1 MRVLRSSRRAMRG
14 SVGAPTKPRPA
25 RPPLPPRREP
35 VPAVVQ
41 GARTRLQTLGEMV
54 KFSGGALARIPQ
66 SLRYGREIW
75 WYAAF
80 IAIGSTPVAL
90 VLTYFTGSECS
101 IEAYYSLSQIG
112 AQSLAGVFNA
122 ICDTREIT
130 PLFFGFAI
138 GAKVGCGLVAELGTM
153 RVNEEIDALEVMG
166 IPSKIYLV
174 STRMLA
180 TFIVLPF
187 MYLLALGVSYLGSY
201 VVQVFQ
207 VPAGT
212 ISSGIYSDYFYRFL
226 NLQDLGFSLIKAVVF
241 AFLIVCVAVYYGY
254 NVTGGAVGI
263 GRAVARTMALALVIT
278 VVVNALLT
286 QIFWGTNPNLPIQ
299 I

>member
-1 MRVLRSSRRAMRG
+1 MRNG
-14 SVGAPTKPRPA
+14 I
-25 RPPLPPRREP
+25 E
-35 VPAVVQ
+35 
-41 GARTRLQTLGEMV
+41 TLGKV
-54 KFSGGALARIPQ
+54 VNFAGGAIGHIPK
-66 SLRYGREIW
+66 STRYMREVW

-80 IAIGSTPVAL
+80 LAIGSTPIAL

-180 TFIVLPF
+180 CFIVLPF
-187 MYLLALGVSYLGSY
+187 MYILSLGVSYLGSY
-201 VVQVFQ
+201 VVQMVQ
-207 VPAGT
+207 IPSGS
-212 ISSGIYSDYFYRFL
+212 ISSGVYSDYFFRFL
-226 NLQDLGFSLIKAVVF
+226 NVQDLFFSMIKAVVF

-263 GRAVARTMALALVIT
+263 GKAVAKTMAVALVVT

-286 QIFWGTNPNLPIQ
+286 QIFWGTNPNLPIAT
-299 I
+299 

>member
-1 MRVLRSSRRAMRG
+1 MAVITTTRSRLAGTGTAIRSRV
-14 SVGAPTKPRPA
+14 
-25 RPPLPPRREP
+25 E
-35 VPAVVQ
+35 
-41 GARTRLQTLGEMV
+41 TLG
-54 KFSGGALARIPQ
+54 RIVNFAAAQIAHIPH
-66 SLRYGREIW
+66 STRYIREVW

-80 IAIGSTPVAL
+80 LAVGSTPIAL

-101 IEAYYSLSQIG
+101 VEAYYSLSQIG

-180 TFIVLPF
+180 CFMVLPF
-187 MYLLALGVSYLGSY
+187 MYLLSLGISYLGSY
-201 VVQVFQ
+201 VVQRFQ
-207 VPAGT
+207 IPDK
-212 ISSGIYSDYFYRFL
+212 ISTGVYADYFYRFI
-226 NLQDLGFSLIKAVVF
+226 NVPDLMYSMIKAVTF

-263 GRAVARTMALALVIT
+263 GKAVAKTMAVSLVLT

-286 QIFWGTNPNLPIQ
+286 QIFWGNNPNLPIQ

>member
-1 MRVLRSSRRAMRG
+1 MVAAIRG
-14 SVGAPTKPRPA
+14 RFETVGRIVGFAGGG
-25 RPPLPPRREP
+25 L
-35 VPAVVQ
+35 VQ
-41 GARTRLQTLGEMV
+41 
-54 KFSGGALARIPQ
+54 IPQ
-66 SLRYGREIW
+66 SLRYAREVW
-75 WYAAF
+75 WYAAA
-80 IAIGSTPVAL
+80 IAAGSTFVAL
-90 VLTYFTGSECS
+90 LLTFTTGAECS
-101 IEAYYSLSQIG
+101 VEAYYSLSQIG

-166 IPSKIYLV
+166 IPSRIYLV

-180 TFIVLPF
+180 CFLVLPF
-187 MYLLALGVSYLGSY
+187 MYLLALCTSYIGSYL
-201 VVQVFQ
+201 VQRYQ
-207 VPAGT
+207 INQ
-212 ISSGIYSDYFYRFL
+212 ISPGVYADYFYRFI
-226 NLQDLGFSLIKAVVF
+226 NLKDLAYSTIKAVTF
-241 AFLIVCVAVYYGY
+241 AFLVVCVAVYYGY

-263 GRAVARTMALALVIT
+263 GRAVAKTMATSLVLT

-286 QIFWGTNPNLPIQ
+286 QVFWGNNPNLPIQ

>member
-1 MRVLRSSRRAMRG
+1 MATVTRPIKPPPPATRRA
-14 SVGAPTKPRPA
+14 GAPS
-25 RPPLPPRREP
+25 
-35 VPAVVQ
+35 
-41 GARTRLQTLGEMV
+41 RLAGVRSGLETLGNIV
-54 KFSGGALARIPQ
+54 NFAGGAIAHIPQ
-66 SLRYGREIW
+66 STRYMREVW

-80 IAIGSTPVAL
+80 IAIGSTPIAL

-180 TFIVLPF
+180 CFLVLPF
-187 MYLLALGVSYLGSY
+187 MYILALAVSYLGSY
-201 VVQVFQ
+201 IVQMVQ
-207 VPAGT
+207 IPSGS
-212 ISSGIYSDYFYRFL
+212 ISSGVYSDYFFRFL
-226 NLQDLGFSLIKAVVF
+226 NIQDLVFSMIKAVVF

-263 GRAVARTMALALVIT
+263 GKAVAKTMAVALVVT

-286 QIFWGTNPNLPIQ
+286 QIFWGTNPNLPIAT
-299 I
+299 

>member
-1 MRVLRSSRRAMRG
+1 MATV
-14 SVGAPTKPRPA
+14 TRPA
-25 RPPLPPRREP
+25 KPPAPAPPRRQAKP
-35 VPAVVQ
+35 S
-41 GARTRLQTLGEMV
+41 RLAGVRNGIETLGNV
-54 KFSGGALARIPQ
+54 ANFAGGAILHIPK
-66 SLRYGREIW
+66 STRYMREVW

-80 IAIGSTPVAL
+80 LAIGSTPIAL

-101 IEAYYSLSQIG
+101 VEAYYSLSQIG

-180 TFIVLPF
+180 CFMVLPF
-187 MYLLALGVSYLGSY
+187 MYLLSLGVSYVGSY
-201 VVQVFQ
+201 VVQMFQ
-207 VPAGT
+207 IPSGS
-212 ISSGIYSDYFYRFL
+212 ISSGVYNDYFFRFL
-226 NLQDLGFSLIKAVVF
+226 NVEDLIFSMIKAVVF

-263 GRAVARTMALALVIT
+263 GKAVAKTMATALVVT

-286 QIFWGTNPNLPIQ
+286 QIFWGNNPNLPIAT
-299 I
+299 

>member
-1 MRVLRSSRRAMRG
+1 MAVIG
-14 SVGAPTKPRPA
+14 RPA
-25 RPPLPPRREP
+25 RGDALTAPPHSRRPAIRDAIETFGHIVIFAAGAIASIPR
-35 VPAVVQ
+35 
-41 GARTRLQTLGEMV
+41 
-54 KFSGGALARIPQ
+54 
-66 SLRYGREIW
+66 SLRFGREVW
-75 WYAAF
+75 WYAALL
-80 IAIGSTPVAL
+80 AIGSTPVAL
-90 VLTYFTGSECS
+90 ILTYFTGSECS
-101 IEAYYSLSQIG
+101 VEAYYSLSQIG

-166 IPSKIYLV
+166 VPSKVYLV

-180 TFIVLPF
+180 CFIVLPF

-201 VVQVFQ
+201 VVQMVQ
-207 VPAGT
+207 IPSGS
-212 ISSGIYSDYFYRFL
+212 ISSGVYADYFYRFL
-226 NLQDLGFSLIKAVVF
+226 NVQDLVFSMIKAVVF
-241 AFLIVCVAVYYGY
+241 AVLIVCVAVYYGY

-263 GRAVARTMALALVIT
+263 GRAVAKTMATSLVVT

-286 QIFWGTNPNLPIQ
+286 QIFWGSNPNLPIAT
-299 I
+299 

>member
-1 MRVLRSSRRAMRG
+1 VRNGL
-14 SVGAPTKPRPA
+14 
-25 RPPLPPRREP
+25 E
-35 VPAVVQ
+35 
-41 GARTRLQTLGEMV
+41 TLGNV
-54 KFSGGALARIPQ
+54 VNFAGGAIAHIPK
-66 SLRYGREIW
+66 STRYMREVW

-80 IAIGSTPVAL
+80 LAIGSTPIAL

-180 TFIVLPF
+180 CFIVLPF
-187 MYLLALGVSYLGSY
+187 MYILALGVSYLGSY
-201 VVQVFQ
+201 VVQMVQ
-207 VPAGT
+207 VPSGT
-212 ISSGIYSDYFYRFL
+212 ISSGVYSDYFFRFL
-226 NLQDLGFSLIKAVVF
+226 NVQDLFFSMIKAVVF

-263 GRAVARTMALALVIT
+263 GKAVAKTMAVALVVT

-286 QIFWGTNPNLPIQ
+286 QIFWGTNPNLPIAT
-299 I
+299 

>member
-1 MRVLRSSRRAMRG
+1 MATV
-14 SVGAPTKPRPA
+14 TRPI
-25 RPPLPPRREP
+25 RPPAPATRRGGQP
-35 VPAVVQ
+35 S
-41 GARTRLQTLGEMV
+41 RLDGVRNGLETLGNIV
-54 KFSGGALARIPQ
+54 NFAGGAIAHIPK
-66 SLRYGREIW
+66 STRYMREVW

-80 IAIGSTPVAL
+80 IAVGSTPIAL

-180 TFIVLPF
+180 CFLVLPF
-187 MYLLALGVSYLGSY
+187 MYILALAVSYLGSY
-201 VVQVFQ
+201 IVQMVQ
-207 VPAGT
+207 IPSGS
-212 ISSGIYSDYFYRFL
+212 ISSGVYSDYFFRFL
-226 NLQDLGFSLIKAVVF
+226 NIQDLVFSMLKAVVF

-263 GRAVARTMALALVIT
+263 GRAVAKTMAVALVVT

-286 QIFWGTNPNLPIQ
+286 QIFWGTNPNLPIAT
-299 I
+299 

>member
-1 MRVLRSSRRAMRG
+1 M
-14 SVGAPTKPRPA
+14 SVAS
-25 RPPLPPRREP
+25 
-35 VPAVVQ
+35 VVRQ
-41 GARTRLQTLGEMV
+41 RTHTLGEIV
-54 KFSGGALARIPQ
+54 QFAGTGIAQIPQ
-66 SLRYGREIW
+66 STRYIREVW

-80 IAIGSTPVAL
+80 LAIGSTPIAL
-90 VLTYFTGSECS
+90 ILTYFTGSECS
-101 IEAYYSLSQIG
+101 VEAYYSLSQIG

-153 RVNEEIDALEVMG
+153 RVNEEIDALQVMG
-166 IPSKIYLV
+166 MSTRVYLV

-180 TFIVLPF
+180 CFLVLPF
-187 MYLLALGVSYLGSY
+187 MYLLALVTSYLGSY
-201 VVQVFQ
+201 IVQHFQ
-207 VPAGT
+207 IAQ
-212 ISSGIYSDYFYRFL
+212 ISDGVYADYFYRFL
-226 NLQDLGFSLIKAVVF
+226 NIQDLIYSMIKAVVF

-263 GRAVARTMALALVIT
+263 GRAVAKTMATALVLT

-286 QIFWGTNPNLPIQ
+286 QLFWGNNPNLPIQ

>member
-1 MRVLRSSRRAMRG
+1 MATVTRPVKPAAPRRA
-14 SVGAPTKPRPA
+14 PRPS
-25 RPPLPPRREP
+25 
-35 VPAVVQ
+35 
-41 GARTRLQTLGEMV
+41 RLAGVRSGIETLGNV
-54 KFSGGALARIPQ
+54 VNFAGGAIAHIPK
-66 SLRYGREIW
+66 STRYMREVW

-80 IAIGSTPVAL
+80 LAIGSTPIAL

-180 TFIVLPF
+180 CFLVLPF
-187 MYLLALGVSYLGSY
+187 MYILALAVSYLGSY
-201 VVQVFQ
+201 IVQMVQ
-207 VPAGT
+207 IPSGS
-212 ISSGIYSDYFYRFL
+212 ISSGVYSDYFFRFL
-226 NLQDLGFSLIKAVVF
+226 NIEDLLFSMIKAVVF

-263 GRAVARTMALALVIT
+263 GKAVAKTMAVALVVT

-286 QIFWGTNPNLPIQ
+286 QIFWGTNPNLPIAT
-299 I
+299 

>member
-1 MRVLRSSRRAMRG
+1 MAVITSRRQ
-14 SVGAPTKPRPA
+14 APAPA
-25 RPPLPPRREP
+25 PRRDP
-35 VPAVVQ
+35 RRAIAA
-41 GARTRLQTLGEMV
+41 GARSRLQTLGQMV
-54 KFSGGALARIPQ
+54 LFAGGALARIPQ
-66 SLRYGREIW
+66 STRYMREIW

-101 IEAYYSLSQIG
+101 VEAYYSLSQIG
-112 AQSLAGVFNA
+112 ASSLAGVFNA

-180 TFIVLPF
+180 IFMVLPF
-187 MYLLALGVSYLGSY
+187 MYMLSLGISYLGSY
-201 VVQVFQ
+201 VVQMVQ

-212 ISSGIYSDYFYRFL
+212 ISSGIYADYFYRFI
-226 NLQDLGFSLIKAVVF
+226 NVQDLVFSMIKAVVF

-263 GRAVARTMALALVIT
+263 GKAVARTMALALVIT

-299 I
+299 V

>member
-1 MRVLRSSRRAMRG
+1 MAIPLAAASRQRAR
-14 SVGAPTKPRPA
+14 
-25 RPPLPPRREP
+25 
-35 VPAVVQ
+35 
-41 GARTRLQTLGEMV
+41 TLGEIV
-54 KFSGGALARIPQ
+54 QFAGTGIAQIPQ
-66 SLRYGREIW
+66 SLVYVREVW

-80 IAIGSTPVAL
+80 LAVGSTPIAL
-90 VLTYFTGSECS
+90 ILTYFTGSECS
-101 IEAYYSLSQIG
+101 VEAYYSLSQIG
-112 AQSLAGVFNA
+112 ATALAGVFNA

-153 RVNEEIDALEVMG
+153 RVNEEIDALQVMG
-166 IPSKIYLV
+166 MHTRIYLV

-180 TFIVLPF
+180 CFLVLPF
-187 MYLLALGVSYLGSY
+187 MYILALAVSYLGSY
-201 VVQVFQ
+201 IVQRYQ
-207 VPAGT
+207 IAQ
-212 ISSGIYSDYFYRFL
+212 ISPGVYTDYFFRFL
-226 NLQDLGFSLIKAVVF
+226 NVKDLVYSMIKAFTF

-263 GRAVARTMALALVIT
+263 GRAVARTMATALVLT

-286 QIFWGTNPNLPIQ
+286 QLFWGNNPNLPIQ

>member
-1 MRVLRSSRRAMRG
+1 MAAAALSRVRGWSR
-14 SVGAPTKPRPA
+14 
-25 RPPLPPRREP
+25 
-35 VPAVVQ
+35 
-41 GARTRLQTLGEMV
+41 TLGEIV
-54 KFSGGALARIPQ
+54 QFAFVSVIQIPQ
-66 SLRYGREIW
+66 SLRYMREVW

-80 IAIGSTPVAL
+80 IAVGSTPVAL
-90 VLTYFTGSECS
+90 VLTTATGAECS
-101 IEAYYSLSQIG
+101 VEAYYSLSQIG

-180 TFIVLPF
+180 CFIVLPF
-187 MYLLALGVSYLGSY
+187 MYLLSLGMSYLGSY
-201 VVQVFQ
+201 VVQMFQ
-207 VPAGT
+207 IPSGS
-212 ISSGIYSDYFYRFL
+212 ISSGVYADYFYRFL
-226 NLQDLGFSLIKAVVF
+226 NLQDLAFSMIKAVTF

-263 GRAVARTMALALVIT
+263 GKAVAKTMAVALVVT

-286 QIFWGTNPNLPIQ
+286 QIFWGTNPNLPIAT
-299 I
+299 

>member
-1 MRVLRSSRRAMRG
+1 VAT
-14 SVGAPTKPRPA
+14 VTRPA
-25 RPPLPPRREP
+25 KPPAPAPPRRQAKP
-35 VPAVVQ
+35 S
-41 GARTRLQTLGEMV
+41 RLAGVRNGIETLGKV
-54 KFSGGALARIPQ
+54 ANFAGGAILHIPK
-66 SLRYGREIW
+66 STRYMREVW

-80 IAIGSTPVAL
+80 LAIGSTPIAL

-101 IEAYYSLSQIG
+101 VEAYYSLSQIG

-180 TFIVLPF
+180 CFMVLPF
-187 MYLLALGVSYLGSY
+187 MYLLSLGVSYVGSY
-201 VVQVFQ
+201 VVQMFQ
-207 VPAGT
+207 IPSGS
-212 ISSGIYSDYFYRFL
+212 ISSGVYNDYFFRFL
-226 NLQDLGFSLIKAVVF
+226 NVEDLIFSMIKAVVF

-263 GRAVARTMALALVIT
+263 GKAVAKTMATALVVT

-286 QIFWGTNPNLPIQ
+286 QIFWGNNPNLPIAT
-299 I
+299 

>member
-1 MRVLRSSRRAMRG
+1 MATVIR
-14 SVGAPTKPRPA
+14 PTKPPVAAPKRAGRPSRLA
-25 RPPLPPRREP
+25 GVRN
-35 VPAVVQ
+35 AVE
-41 GARTRLQTLGEMV
+41 TLGKIV
-54 KFSGGALARIPQ
+54 NFAGDAIAHIPQ
-66 SLRYGREIW
+66 STRYMREVW

-80 IAIGSTPVAL
+80 IAIGSTPIAL

-180 TFIVLPF
+180 CFLVLPF
-187 MYLLALGVSYLGSY
+187 MYILALAVSYLGSY
-201 VVQVFQ
+201 IVQMVQV
-207 VPAGT
+207 PSGT
-212 ISSGIYSDYFYRFL
+212 ISSGVYSDYFFRFL
-226 NLQDLGFSLIKAVVF
+226 NLQDLLFSMIKAVVF

-263 GRAVARTMALALVIT
+263 GKAVAKTMAVALVVT

-286 QIFWGTNPNLPIQ
+286 QIFWGTNPNLPIAT
-299 I
+299 

>member
-1 MRVLRSSRRAMRG
+1 MAALSRVRAW
-14 SVGAPTKPRPA
+14 
-25 RPPLPPRREP
+25 
-35 VPAVVQ
+35 
-41 GARTRLQTLGEMV
+41 TRTLGEIV
-54 KFSGGALARIPQ
+54 QFAATSVVQIPRAAR
-66 SLRYGREIW
+66 YTREVW

-80 IAIGSTPVAL
+80 VAIGSTPVAL

-101 IEAYYSLSQIG
+101 VEAYYSLSQIG

-153 RVNEEIDALEVMG
+153 RVNEEIDALQVMG
-166 IPSKIYLV
+166 MPTRVYLV

-180 TFIVLPF
+180 CFLVLPF
-187 MYLLALGVSYLGSY
+187 MYLLALAVSFTGSW
-201 VVQVFQ
+201 VVQHFQ
-207 VPAGT
+207 IGQ
-212 ISSGIYSDYFYRFL
+212 ISDGAYFDYFWRFL
-226 NLQDLGFSLIKAVVF
+226 NTQDVLFSMIKAVVF
-241 AFLIVCVAVYYGY
+241 AILIVCVAVYHGY

-263 GRAVARTMALALVIT
+263 GRAVARTMATALVMV
-278 VVVNALLT
+278 VVVNAVLT
-286 QIFWGTNPNLPIQ
+286 QLFWGTNPNLPIQ